1 MEHLA
6 ERERYFAQPP
16 VELMR
21 TMIDHGGW
29 YDRKTLKWKQI
40 VDVTLVT
47 AMGPPGGGR
56 QPMTNRMLRQLHML
70 SFTEMRP
77 EELEAIFVT
86 ITSAIAVKL
95 DMG

>member
-1 MEHLA
+1 M
-6 ERERYFAQPP
+6 
-16 VELMR
+16 
-21 TMIDHGGW
+21 
-29 YDRKTLKWKQI
+29 KQI

-86 ITSAIAVKL
+86 ITSPSSASTSTSSAPGHAARQGDDRHL
-95 DMG
+95 Q